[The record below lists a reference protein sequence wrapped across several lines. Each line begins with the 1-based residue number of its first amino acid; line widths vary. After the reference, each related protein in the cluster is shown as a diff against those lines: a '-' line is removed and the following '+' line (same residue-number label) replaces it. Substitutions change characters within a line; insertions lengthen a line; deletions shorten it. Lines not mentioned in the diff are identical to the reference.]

1 MQQETVIAS
10 RRIYDGRVVSL
21 RVDDVHTSRSVRTF
35 REIVEHHGAVALVAV
50 DDEDRVLFV
59 KQYRHAV
66 GRVTTEIPA
75 GTLEPGEDPLAS
87 AARELAEETGYSAA
101 QIERIG
107 GIYPSPGF
115 CTEHIHLYLARGLTR
130 GVAHPEDD
138 EHIVI
143 EFASWAEAIRRARAG
158 EIDDAKSVCALLL
171 ADAARLVGTRST

>member
-1 MQQETVIAS
+1 MQQETVLAS

-21 RVDDVHTSRSVRTF
+21 RIDDVRTSRSLQTM
-35 REIVEHHGAVALVAV
+35 REIVEHHGAVALVAL

-59 KQYRHAV
+59 KQYRHAI
-66 GRVTTEIPA
+66 GRVTIEIPA

-87 AARELAEETGYSAA
+87 AARELAEETGYSAS
-101 QIERIG
+101 QLERIG

-138 EHIVI
+138 EHIVV
-143 EFASWAEAIRRARAG
+143 ESVAWAEAIRRVRAG

-171 ADAARLVGTRST
+171 ADAARSREL

>member
-1 MQQETVIAS
+1 MQPETVLAS

-21 RVDDVHTSRSVRTF
+21 RVDDVRTSRSLRTM

-101 QIERIG
+101 HFERIG
-107 GIYPSPGF
+107 GIYPSPGY

-138 EHIVI
+138 EHIVV
-143 EFASWAEAIRRARAG
+143 ESVAWAEAIRRVRAG

-171 ADAARLVGTRST
+171 ADAARRREL

>member
-1 MQQETVIAS
+1 MQRETVLAS

-21 RVDDVHTSRSVRTF
+21 RLDDVRTSRSLQTM

-75 GTLEPGEDPLAS
+75 GTLEPGEDPLTS

-101 QIERIG
+101 QFERIG

-115 CTEHIHLYLARGLTR
+115 CTEHIHLYLARRLTR

-138 EHIVI
+138 EHIVV
-143 EFASWAEAIRRARAG
+143 ESVPWAEAIRRVTAG

-171 ADAARLVGTRST
+171 ADAARHKQP